1 MDDIDARSCQAQ
13 ALWDEGE
20 RCLAARDY
28 KKAWRLYTQAH
39 DLVTDCA
46 ALHRQA
52 HRRLRQVN
60 RRNGHWG
67 EYLTDCVLLALA
79 PLGVFELLALLFR
92 SRVAKAEQCRRAQ
105 AGG

>member
-1 MDDIDARSCQAQ
+1 MDDIETRSRQAE
-13 ALWDEGE
+13 ALWNEGD
-20 RCLAARDY
+20 RCLAACNYGD
-28 KKAWRLYTQAH
+28 AWRLYTEAH
-39 DLVTDCA
+39 DRVTDCA
-46 ALHRQA
+46 ELHRQA

-92 SRVAKAEQCRRAQ
+92 SRVTKTARCRRAQ
-105 AGG
+105 VTG